1 MLRLAPFALMIASC
15 ANTSAGLSEQALD
28 GSWRIVSVSGAPAN
42 GTMQLQEGSMR
53 VSFGCNSGSGA
64 FRINSGTLVPSGG
77 MAVTEMACMPAQ
89 EGGPDLMALE
99 SRGFAVMAQ
108 PMWIAEDRQP
118 RRVRLWND
126 RGWIA
131 ADWQGAPR

>member
-1 MLRLAPFALMIASC
+1 MLRLAPVALLLASC
-15 ANTSAGLSEQALD
+15 TSTPTALTNQALD

-42 GTMQLQEGSMR
+42 GTMNLNSGQIR
-53 VSFGCNSGSGA
+53 ASFGCNNGSGA
-64 FRINSGTLVPSGG
+64 FRIDSGKLVPSGG
-77 MAVTEMACMPAQ
+77 IAVTEMACMPPPR
-89 EGGPDLMALE
+89 GGPDLMALE

-131 ADWQGAPR
+131 ADWQGPPR